1 MRGGPMENGQVT
13 PHLNEMY
20 ADIERQV
27 MPLIRRGARRLSR
40 RLGGHIHE
48 DDAIQAGRIV
58 LWNALSGYDANACN
72 GDIERY
78 VSRCLRNAY
87 LSMYAKATAKRRMPQ
102 VVSREGVGY
111 SSRPLPP
118 IPTSMCE
125 GTWEWRL
132 QTGPGLDPQV
142 ALEYQEAA
150 AEVHM
155 NLAEVRAELNDVQGF
170 IMDIVID
177 PPSDLMAISVSM
189 GGDPNGPPMQRAIIK
204 WLDPLMTKNQVDNC
218 LHMIRRAIIA
228 HTERG
233 QFSDS
238 FAARVHQGFHP
249 SGASKKFCKPNSAKR
264 RVPKNRKG
272 DCAKAQ

>member
-1 MRGGPMENGQVT
+1 MATQF
-13 PHLNEMY
+13 NEMY
-20 ADIERQV
+20 ADIEQQV
-27 MPLIRRGARRLSR
+27 MPLIRRGARRLAR

-102 VVSREGVGY
+102 VVTRESVGY

-132 QTGPGLDPQV
+132 TTGPGLDPQV
-142 ALEYQEAA
+142 ALEYQEAD
-150 AEVHM
+150 
-155 NLAEVRAELNDVQGF
+155 AEVRVNIAEIRDGLTDKQKF
-170 IMDIVID
+170 IMDVVID
-177 PPSDLMAISVSM
+177 PPADLMELSVSM
-189 GGDPNGPPMQRAIIK
+189 GGDPNGPPMQRAIVK

-233 QFSDS
+233 QFSDA
-238 FAARVHQGFHP
+238 FAERVRSGWHP

-264 RVPKNRKG
+264 RVPPKH
-272 DCAKAQ
+272 KATRRDAQAE